1 MKINQEKY
9 AEKLCCLYLVIYI
22 YILYRV
28 LRCLYLVFLGAEP
41 VVGLKAFD

>member
-22 YILYRV
+22 YIIS
-28 LRCLYLVFLGAEP
+28 GASLF
-41 VVGLKAFD
+41 VSGVSWG